1 MSAVW
6 QILATVLWLYW
17 LTFIARLILDLV
29 QAFSRSWRPTGFILV
44 ITEFV
49 FTITDPP
56 LKFLRRF
63 IKPIRLGNFSFDLA
77 FLIVLIGLNILIGVV
92 QNLARG

>member
-29 QAFSRSWRPTGFILV
+29 QAFSRSWRPTGFILI

-77 FLIVLIGLNILIGVV
+77 FLIVLVALNILIGVV
-92 QNLARG
+92 QGLGRG